1 MENKTYLKKSIFKS
15 IIVSII
21 CALAFILLNK
31 IEYKKYSLEY
41 NKKINSL
48 SKTIQEK
55 YPEVTEEEIIK
66 IIKTEKEDNLKQY
79 GIDIKEQSII
89 EKNDNEYKKIEIMKI
104 GILTLFIIIINY
116 IYLNYNNKKDKKISE
131 LTKLVDNI
139 NHRKYKIEIDEDE
152 DELSIL
158 KHEIYKTT
166 LMLREQADNSLKDK
180 KELKKSIDDI
190 SHQLKTPLTSILIN
204 IDNITDNQNISNE
217 KKEEFIKEIK
227 RETYNIKSLVETL
240 LKLSKFDVN
249 TIEFN
254 NKDIY
259 LDELLTKSIQK
270 VSALADLKNIKINNN
285 STKETINCD
294 MNWQIEA
301 ISNIIKNGIEHS
313 EENSKIDIKTE
324 KNNIYT
330 KIEITNYGNK
340 IDEKDQKHIFERF
353 YKGKNSKEDSV
364 GIGLSLAKTIIEK
377 DNGRILIE
385 SNDEKTSFIIKYFST
400 RYWQVL
406 K

>member
-1 MENKTYLKKSIFKS
+1 MENKIYLKKSIFKS

-21 CALAFILLNK
+21 CVLAFILLNK

-55 YPEVTEEEIIK
+55 YPEITEEEIIK

-89 EKNDNEYKKIEIMKI
+89 EKNDNEYKKIEIIKI

-116 IYLNYNNKKDKKISE
+116 IYLNYNNKKYKKISE

-313 EENSKIDIKTE
+313 KENSKIDINTE
-324 KNNIYT
+324 TNNVYT
-330 KIEITNYGNK
+330 KIEITNYGEK
-340 IDEKDQKHIFERF
+340 IDDNDQKHIFERF
-353 YKGKNSKEDSV
+353 YKGKNSKEDSI
-364 GIGLSLAKTIIEK
+364 GIGLALSKSIIEK
-377 DNGRILIE
+377 NNGRIYIN
-385 SNDEKTSFIIKYFST
+385 SNDKKTTFTIKFFST
-400 RYWQVL
+400 HY
-406 K
+406 